1 MKPFGQEGDCLF
13 VIQIEI
19 VLFNLLLH
27 EAPRHQEGG
36 PELIGFD
43 LFMVNS
49 SGGVSISP
57 ECHMTIDKEL

>member
-1 MKPFGQEGDCLF
+1 MKPFGQEDDCLF

-27 EAPRHQEGG
+27 EAPRHQECS
-36 PELIGFD
+36 PELIGLN

-49 SGGVSISP
+49 SGGVSVSP
-57 ECHMTIDKEL
+57 EREMAIDKQL